1 MTPETGRRPEGDVN
15 LVCFTSPCGRRP
27 VFVKS
32 LSGKIQEML
41 SLHSFKVKEG
51 AYV

>member
-1 MTPETGRRPEGDVN
+1 MTPETGRRPAETGRRPEGDVN
-15 LVCFTSPCGRRP
+15 LVCFPRP
-27 VFVKS
+27 ADGVRYS
-32 LSGKIQEML
+32 